1 MWLPTKGQVD
11 TAGRYATAIAGTA
24 ITIFGLQAKGITL
37 DQAKAVIQALGDTV
51 NQIAILAA
59 AGATLYASVKGVFKS
74 SPTQQAISVEQ
85 SGAVVVTTP
94 EIAAST
100 PDSPNIVS
108 QDQMKV
114 VPK

>member
-1 MWLPTKGQVD
+1 MWLPSKGQVD
-11 TAGRYATAIAGTA
+11 TAGRYATAIVGTA

-37 DQAKAVIQALGDTV
+37 DQAKAVIQAAGDTV

-59 AGATLYASVKGVFKS
+59 AGAALYASVKGVFKS
-74 SPTQQAISVEQ
+74 SPTQQAIAVEQ

-94 EIAAST
+94 AIAAAT